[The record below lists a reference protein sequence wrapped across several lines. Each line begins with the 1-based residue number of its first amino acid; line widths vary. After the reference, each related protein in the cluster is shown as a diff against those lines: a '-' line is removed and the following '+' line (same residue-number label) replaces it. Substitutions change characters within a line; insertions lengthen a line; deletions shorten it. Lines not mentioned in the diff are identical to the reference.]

1 MKHEEWIDVANHVG
15 YPLKNTGVELLGIY
29 ERWLRKEALVAGGIG
44 PTESDRLGRRHITD
58 SLLFARFLP
67 ADCLEVLD
75 LGSGVGLP
83 GIPLAVLRPEV
94 TFRLVDRSG
103 RRCELAR
110 RAVRVLNLKNVV
122 VEQRDFADLE
132 GKTRW
137 IVSRAS
143 LPPDQAFSSFGRLL
157 EPGGVAILGGSW
169 RERPEYPGW
178 VTIEVGSEILDQP
191 VWILMMRNQ

>member
-1 MKHEEWIDVANHVG
+1 MKHEEWFDVANHVG
-15 YPLKNTGVELLGIY
+15 YPLKNTGVELLDTY
-29 ERWLRKEALVAGGIG
+29 ERWLREEALVAGGIG

-58 SLLFARFLP
+58 SLLFAHFLP
-67 ADCLEVLD
+67 ADCFEVLD

-83 GIPLAVLRPEV
+83 GIPLAILRPEV

-103 RRCELAR
+103 RKCELAR

-122 VEQRDFADLE
+122 VEQRDFADLD
-132 GKTRW
+132 GKSHC

-143 LPPDQAFSSFGRLL
+143 LPPDLASSTLDRLL

-169 RERPEYPGW
+169 RDRPDYPGW
-178 VTIEVGSEILDQP
+178 VTIDVGSKILDQP